1 MKVTSQHLVALLVI
15 VLAAAGGQL
24 MCAPLK
30 KGAVLNPQM
39 FAIMFVFSC
48 AAFVVFSVTKNI
60 QSRLAR
66 VLTGIVGSY
75 LAFLG
80 ILFVFAAIKD
90 ETAEALLWLPAMIVF
105 GIPLM
110 VPLVGLSWFASTLAF
125 GRNRK

>member
-1 MKVTSQHLVALLVI
+1 MKTAKHNLVGFLVI
-15 VLAAAGGQL
+15 VFAAVSGQI

-30 KGAVLNPQM
+30 KGVLLNPQV
-39 FAIMFVFSC
+39 FAIMVAFSG
-48 AAFVVFSVTKNI
+48 ASFVVFSVTRNI
-60 QSRLAR
+60 PSRLAQ
-66 VLTGIVGSY
+66 VLAGLGGSY

-80 ILFVFAAIKD
+80 ILFIFAAIKD

-110 VPLVGLSWFASTLAF
+110 APLVGLSWFASTLAF